1 MRQSQSS
8 TRPTFRLL
16 VFGDSVLWG
25 QGLHDSDKIHSLV
38 ADDIQRHAPH
48 MAISR
53 EMYAH
58 SGAII
63 GDPDDNHDVY
73 DAPPAHGEVPIP
85 TPTVFQQTRKV
96 LGKRKRD
103 LTADVV
109 LLGGGINDVHLQY
122 LLNPLDNSLPK
133 RMEEV
138 FYRRW
143 KALLEQT
150 AYRFPN
156 AKIIA
161 TGYYSF
167 FSDSSEKALIKD
179 ALSAFGFSLGGL
191 PGILG
196 ELLLDSL
203 PTEQFKDRS
212 QLFCSAAH
220 DYLEQIIREL
230 TTVAPDLS
238 ARLFFADPAFAND
251 NAMFAPQSYLFGVN
265 HDLTPEDPLAAER
278 ADLCADYLDRLDPMQ
293 EVACQNASVGH
304 PNADGSRC
312 YADAIL
318 RQIRYA
324 MPRLFVE

>member
-8 TRPTFRLL
+8 SRPTFRIL

-25 QGLHDSDKIHSLV
+25 QGLHDPDKIHSLV
-38 ADDIQRHAPH
+38 ADDIQRHAPQIN
-48 MAISR
+48 ISR

-58 SGAII
+58 SGAIL
-63 GDPDDNHDVY
+63 GEADDD
-73 DAPPAHGEVPIP
+73 DFTPPAHGEVPIP
-85 TPTVFQQTRKV
+85 NPTVFQQTRKA
-96 LGKRKRD
+96 LGRRKRD

-122 LLNPLDNSLPK
+122 LLNPLDNSLPE
-133 RMEEV
+133 RMETV

-143 KALLEQT
+143 KALIELT

-179 ALSAFGFSLGGL
+179 ALSAFGFSMGGL
-191 PGILG
+191 RGILG
-196 ELLLDSL
+196 DLLLDAL
-203 PTEQFKDRS
+203 PTDEFKERS
-212 QLFCSAAH
+212 QLFCASSR
-220 DYLEQIIREL
+220 DLIVQIIHEL

-238 ARLFFADPAFAND
+238 ARLFFADPAFGDD
-251 NAMFAPQSYLFGVN
+251 NAMFAPETYLFGVN
-265 HDLTPEDPLAAER
+265 HDLTPQDPLAQER
-278 ADLCADYLDRLDPMQ
+278 ADLCAQYLDRLDPMQ
-293 EVACQNASVGH
+293 EVACPNASVGH
-304 PNADGSRC
+304 PNTAGARC

-324 MPRLFVE
+324 LPKLFVN

>member
-8 TRPTFRLL
+8 SRPTFRIL

-25 QGLHDSDKIHSLV
+25 QGLHDPDKIHSLV
-38 ADDIQRHAPH
+38 ADDIQRHAPQFD
-48 MAISR
+48 ISR

-63 GDPDDNHDVY
+63 GEADDDDHTSPV
-73 DAPPAHGEVPIP
+73 HGEVPVP
-85 TPTVFQQTRKV
+85 NPTVFQQTRKA
-96 LGKRKRD
+96 LGRRKRD

-109 LLGGGINDVHLQY
+109 LLGGGINDVHLEH
-122 LLNPLDNSLPK
+122 LLNPLNNSLPE
-133 RMEEV
+133 RMEKV

-143 KALLEQT
+143 KALIEQT

-179 ALSAFGFSLGGL
+179 ALSAFGFSMGGL

-196 ELLLDSL
+196 DLLLDAL

-212 QLFCSAAH
+212 ELFREAAH
-220 DYLEQIIREL
+220 DYIVQIIHEL
-230 TTVAPDLS
+230 TRVAPDLS
-238 ARLFFADPAFAND
+238 ARLYFADPAFGDD
-251 NAMFAPQSYLFGVN
+251 NAMFAPHSYLFGVN
-265 HDLTPEDPLAAER
+265 HDLTPQDPLAEER
-278 ADLCADYLDRLDPMQ
+278 TDLCAQYADRLDSME
-293 EVACQNASVGH
+293 EVACPNASVGH
-304 PNADGSRC
+304 PNAAGARC

-324 MPRLFVE
+324 LPKLFVD